1 MTYSKCLMS
10 MFYRSTNRAIVFL
23 LCTAPAACAAS
34 ARDANDGHDM
44 FSRTR
49 VAVLLMGQAF
59 RTPKSR
65 STDKSSTC
73 AVASYEAQRMAS
85 QSVLTQVILPL
96 EARGS
101 LVEVLYTFPP
111 CGLSAKGATM
121 LNSLETWYS
130 PRVVARRIVRSRHA
144 GHSWQLAY
152 MLLRD
157 HMALQPHGRVSGY
170 DFVFSVRHDILLLQ
184 NLNSWVGD
192 LSLQNLV
199 GQVTVDCEY
208 GDRSTCR
215 AKANDKMLWVPRAQL
230 PAVMRLV
237 AHDDLPGDWHF
248 NPHYLVESFLR
259 VPQGT
264 LAKAHHG
271 LSLTNA
277 SGSCA
282 PKSEGARRVP
292 PDLLARF
299 VERVGQIS
307 VCDRKPFYR
316 FAPDRGWT
324 RR

>member
-1 MTYSKCLMS
+1 MLLLG
-10 MFYRSTNRAIVFL
+10 RSALLPSAVLVLL
-23 LCTAPAACAAS
+23 LCTAPAACAAAAS
-34 ARDANDGHDM
+34 DVHGGHDI
-44 FSRTR
+44 FSGTR
-49 VAVLLMGQAF
+49 VAVLLTGQAF
-59 RTPKSR
+59 RTPKAR
-65 STDKSSTC
+65 STDQSSTC

-111 CGLSAKGATM
+111 CGRSAAGATM
-121 LNSLETWYS
+121 LKSLETWYS
-130 PRVVARRIVRSRHA
+130 PRVVARRIVRSRHV

-157 HMALQPHGRVSGY
+157 HMAVQPHGRVSGY

-184 NLNSWVGD
+184 NLNAWVGD
-192 LSLQNLV
+192 LSLQNFV
-199 GQVTVDCEY
+199 GEVTVDCEY
-208 GDRSTCR
+208 GDRRTCR
-215 AKANDKMLWVPRAQL
+215 TKANDKMLWVPRAQL

-237 AHDDLPGDWHF
+237 AHDDLPGDRHF

-264 LAKAHHG
+264 LAKSHHG

-277 SGSCA
+277 SAACA
-282 PKSEGARRVP
+282 SGSEGARRVP
-292 PDLLARF
+292 PHLLARF

-307 VCDRKPFYR
+307 VCDGTPFYR

-324 RR
+324 RL